1 MKSAYVLV
9 IVCYIALL
17 LAVSLFV
24 ARRRSGSSEAYL
36 RASRGLSIPLVS
48 VLIAGTW
55 TGGVSVVG
63 MAQGAFLHGLSALW
77 FQVGVWIAM
86 FFTALLLPR
95 IVTGEKTYSILD
107 VVERLY
113 GKNTARTAGLLQLFF
128 TVWAVAMQMV
138 GGGAILSFIL
148 KGSISFF
155 MGMCLTALVFT
166 IYNMVGGLVAT
177 AYTNVIHL
185 SVTVVGIFLG
195 GLYVIVSRHGL
206 GGMSGGYYFTPF
218 GDLGAVQALGLTYIN
233 FTLSVLAQPVINTA
247 SSAGSLRQGRTGIV
261 LGSLITIPIVSMAA
275 LCGIVAKNAFPH
287 AASLSA
293 LPALLD
299 MVPPSLGAVLL
310 LAMWAPLMS
319 SGSPFLMGATTLAVK
334 GFVAP
339 ALHIRTDRGL
349 LLASRL
355 TTLGIGLV
363 ALVLGLFVKEI
374 LRDIA
379 WLAVVMSAVV
389 YVVFFGWAGRISSVW
404 AFVSLLGSIV
414 LLFASAVTGL
424 DKVVHP
430 IWPVSAFV
438 FILMGIGLFLSR
450 RRKERV

>member
-1 MKSAYVLV
+1 MKSAFVLV

-24 ARRRSGSSEAYL
+24 ARRRPGSSEAYL

-77 FQVGVWIAM
+77 FQVGVWISM
-86 FFTALLLPR
+86 FFTAILLPR

-107 VVERLY
+107 IVERLY
-113 GKNTARTAGLLQLFF
+113 GKNTARIAGFLQLFF

-155 MGMCLTALVFT
+155 VGMCLTACVFT

-185 SVTVVGIFLG
+185 SVTAVGIFLG

-218 GDLGAVQALGLTYIN
+218 GDLGPVQALGLTYIN

-247 SSAGSLRQGRTGIV
+247 SSAGSMRQGRIGIV
-261 LGSLITIPIVSMAA
+261 VGSLMTIPIVSMAA
-275 LCGIVAKNAFPH
+275 LCGIVTKNAFPH
-287 AASLSA
+287 VASLSA

-299 MVPPSLGAVLL
+299 MVPPALGALLL

-339 ALHIRTDRGL
+339 GLKIRTDRGL

-363 ALVLGLFVKEI
+363 ALLLGLFVKEI

-389 YVVFFGWAGRISSVW
+389 YVVFFGWAGKISSAW

-414 LLFASAVTGL
+414 LLFASAATGL

-430 IWPVSAFV
+430 IWPVTALV
-438 FILMGIGLFLSR
+438 FILMGIGLYRSKR
-450 RRKERV
+450 PV

>member
-17 LAVSLFV
+17 LAVSFLV
-24 ARRRSGSSEAYL
+24 GRRRSGSSEAYL

-77 FQVGVWIAM
+77 FQVGVWISM
-86 FFTALLLPR
+86 PVTAFLLPR
-95 IVTGEKTYSILD
+95 IVTGERTYSILD

-113 GKNTARTAGLLQLFF
+113 SSTTARLAGLLQLFF
-128 TVWAVAMQMV
+128 TVWAVAMQVV
-138 GGGAILSFIL
+138 GGGAILSFML

-155 MGMCLTALVFT
+155 MGMCITALVFT
-166 IYNMVGGLVAT
+166 VYNMMGGLVAT

-185 SVTVVGIFLG
+185 IVTAVGIFAG
-195 GLYVIVSRHGL
+195 GLYVMASRHGL
-206 GGMSGGYYFTPF
+206 GSMSGGYYFTPF

-247 SSAGSLRQGRTGIV
+247 SSAASIRQGRVGVVT
-261 LGSLITIPIVSMAA
+261 GSLITIPIVVMAA
-275 LCGIVAKNAFPH
+275 LCGIVAKSAFPH
-287 AASLSA
+287 IPSLSA

-299 MVPPSLGAVLL
+299 IVPPSLGALLL

-339 ALHIRTDRGL
+339 ALHIRNDRGL

-355 TTLGIGLV
+355 TTLAIGLV
-363 ALVLGLFVKEI
+363 ALLLGLFVKEI

-389 YVVFFGWAGRISSVW
+389 YVVFFGWAGRISSQW

-414 LLFASAVTGL
+414 LLLASAATGL
-424 DKVVHP
+424 GKVVHP
-430 IWPVSAFV
+430 IWPVTAVV
-438 FILMGIGLFLSR
+438 FALMGMGLYFSKR
-450 RRKERV
+450 RVA

>member
-1 MKSAYVLV
+1 MKPAYVLV

-17 LAVSLFV
+17 LAVSFFV
-24 ARRRSGSSEAYL
+24 GRRRSGSSEAYL

-77 FQVGVWIAM
+77 FQVGVWISM
-86 FFTALLLPR
+86 PVTALLLPR
-95 IVTGEKTYSILD
+95 IITGERTYSILD

-113 GKNTARTAGLLQLFF
+113 GRGTARLAGLLQLFF
-128 TVWAVAMQMV
+128 TVWAVAMQV
-138 GGGAILSFIL
+138 VAGGAILSFIL

-166 IYNMVGGLVAT
+166 VYNMMGGLAAT

-185 SVTVVGIFLG
+185 IVTAVGIFAG
-195 GLYVIVSRHGL
+195 GLYVMASRHGL
-206 GGMSGGYYFTPF
+206 AGMSGGYYFTPF
-218 GDLGAVQALGLTYIN
+218 GNLGAVEALGLTYIN

-247 SSAGSLRQGRTGIV
+247 SSAASIRQGRIGIV
-261 LGSLITIPIVSMAA
+261 TGSLITIPIVGMAA
-275 LCGIVAKNAFPH
+275 MCGIVAKSAFPH
-287 AASLSA
+287 IPSLSA

-299 MVPPSLGAVLL
+299 VVPPSLGGLLL

-339 ALHIRTDRGL
+339 ALHIRNDRGL

-355 TTLGIGLV
+355 TTLAIGLV
-363 ALVLGLFVKEI
+363 ALLLGLFVKEI

-389 YVVFFGWAGRISSVW
+389 YVVFFGWAGRISSRW
-404 AFVSLLGSIV
+404 AFVSLLGGIV
-414 LLFASAVTGL
+414 LLFASAATGL
-424 DKVVHP
+424 GKVVHP
-430 IWPVSAFV
+430 IWPVTAVVFV
-438 FILMGIGLFLSR
+438 LMGMGLYFSKR
-450 RRKERV
+450 RGA

>member
-17 LAVSLFV
+17 LAVSFLV
-24 ARRRSGSSEAYL
+24 GRRRSGSSEAYL

-63 MAQGAFLHGLSALW
+63 MAQGAFLHGISALW
-77 FQVGVWIAM
+77 FQVGVWISM
-86 FFTALLLPR
+86 PVTAFLLPR
-95 IVTGEKTYSILD
+95 IITGERTYSILD
-107 VVERLY
+107 VVARLY
-113 GKNTARTAGLLQLFF
+113 GSTTARLAGLLQLFF
-128 TVWAVAMQMV
+128 TVWAVAMQVV
-138 GGGAILSFIL
+138 GGGAILSFML

-155 MGMCLTALVFT
+155 MGMCITAVVFT
-166 IYNMVGGLVAT
+166 VYNMMGGLAAT

-185 SVTVVGIFLG
+185 SVTAVGIFVG
-195 GLYVIVSRHGL
+195 GLYVMASRHGL
-206 GGMSGGYYFTPF
+206 GSMSGGYYFTPF
-218 GDLGAVQALGLTYIN
+218 GDLGAIQALGLTYIN

-247 SSAGSLRQGRTGIV
+247 SSAASIRQGRIGIV
-261 LGSLITIPIVSMAA
+261 TGSLITIPIVVMAA
-275 LCGIVAKNAFPH
+275 LCGIMAKSAFPH
-287 AASLSA
+287 IPSLSA

-299 MVPPSLGAVLL
+299 LVPPSLGALLL

-339 ALHIRTDRGL
+339 ALHIRNDRGL

-363 ALVLGLFVKEI
+363 ALLLGLFVKEI

-389 YVVFFGWAGRISSVW
+389 YVVFFGWAGRISSQW

-414 LLFASAVTGL
+414 LLLASAATGL
-424 DKVVHP
+424 GKVVHP
-430 IWPVSAFV
+430 IWPVTVVV
-438 FILMGIGLFLSR
+438 FALMGVGLYFSKR
-450 RRKERV
+450 RVA

>member
-17 LAVSLFV
+17 LAVSFIV
-24 ARRRSGSSEAYL
+24 GRRRSGSSEAYL

-77 FQVGVWIAM
+77 FQVGVWTSM
-86 FFTALLLPR
+86 FVTAFLLPR
-95 IVTGEKTYSILD
+95 IITGERTYSILD

-113 GKNTARTAGLLQLFF
+113 GRKTARLAGFLQLFF

-138 GGGAILSFIL
+138 GGGAIPSFIL
-148 KGSISFF
+148 KGSVSFF

-166 IYNMVGGLVAT
+166 IYNMMGGLVAT

-185 SVTVVGIFLG
+185 SVTAVGIFLG
-195 GLYVIVSRHGL
+195 GLYAMAESHGL
-206 GGMSGGYYFTPF
+206 ARMAGGYYFTPF
-218 GDLGAVQALGLTYIN
+218 GNLGALEALGLTYIN

-247 SSAGSLRQGRTGIV
+247 SSAGSIRQGRIGVVT
-261 LGSLITIPIVSMAA
+261 GSLITIPIVVMAA
-275 LCGIVAKNAFPH
+275 LCGIVAKSAYPH
-287 AASLSA
+287 MPSLSA

-299 MVPPSLGAVLL
+299 MVPPSLGALLL

-339 ALHIRTDRGL
+339 GLSIRTDRGL

-355 TTLGIGLV
+355 TTLAIGLV
-363 ALVLGLFVKEI
+363 ALLLGLLVKEI

-389 YVVFFGWAGRISSVW
+389 YLVFFGWAGRISS
-404 AFVSLLGSIV
+404 
-414 LLFASAVTGL
+414 
-424 DKVVHP
+424 P
-430 IWPVSAFV
+430 
-438 FILMGIGLFLSR
+438 
-450 RRKERV
+450 